1 MAERRMFAKTIID
14 SDAFLEMPA
23 TSQLLYFHLSMRAD
37 DEGFV
42 NKPKSIMRTV
52 GCRDDDLSVL
62 CAKGFIIP
70 FESGIVVIKHWYI
83 HNWIR
88 EDRKH
93 VTKYEEERKS
103 LSIKDNGSYTVA
115 HKCLPDVS
123 QMSDSCHT
131 EVKLGKDSLGK
142 DRIDNADK
150 PLSDFDI
157 AINNFKEHRKKLKKP
172 MTPHAVELLLKE
184 LEKLAPGDEQKK
196 IELIEYAIY
205 RGWQGVFAK
214 DENYKKPEHKKQE
227 VSNADRYAITEGFK
241 TSF

>member
-52 GCRDDDLSVL
+52 GCKDDDLSVL

-88 EDRKH
+88 NDRKH
-93 VTKYEEERKS
+93 GTKYFEEREK
-103 LSIKDNGSYTVA
+103 LTVKENGAYSTNTQ
-115 HKCLPDVS
+115 CLTDGC
-123 QMSDSCHT
+123 QMSDIPDT
-131 EVKLGKDSLGK
+131 ESRLGKDRLGKDS
-142 DRIDNADK
+142 IDSADK
-150 PLSDFDI
+150 PRRFTKPTVEEVAKYCKERNNRVDAQRFFDFYESKGWLVGKTPM
-157 AINNFKEHRKKLKKP
+157 KEWKACVR
-172 MTPHAVELLLKE
+172 TW
-184 LEKLAPGDEQKK
+184 EQRDQKGGK
-196 IELIEYAIY
+196 GERTEEDYTTSSTGY
-205 RGWQGVFAK
+205 GVL
-214 DENYKKPEHKKQE
+214 
-227 VSNADRYAITEGFK
+227 
-241 TSF
+241 